1 MGGDVPAGAG
11 GGGVYAGDVRKHG
24 HHGLVRCSVSRV
36 PRMSHAT
43 TPTTSITYRNQHI
56 VTYRTSIKRG

>member
-1 MGGDVPAGAG
+1 MDGDVPAGDG
-11 GGGVYAGDVRKHG
+11 GGGVYVGDDVRKHG

-43 TPTTSITYRNQHI
+43 
-56 VTYRTSIKRG
+56 